1 MHNTGCGFEVGKK
14 CSDMAK
20 VAKWIEYKIPPM
32 IVCSNCDYGTSVKEK
47 KKLKKCP
54 NCGAKMKGVK

>member
-1 MHNTGCGFEVGKK
+1 
-14 CSDMAK
+14 MAK

-32 IVCSNCDYGTSVKEK
+32 IVCSNCDYGTGVEEK

-54 NCGAKMKGVK
+54 NCRARIVRHIGRR